1 MVSSTQQV
9 DDMMTQIAGASVQQS
24 SVAEEISQKI
34 TELNDMSNQS
44 TDASSQV
51 HIASQELARLSAE
64 RQELVGNFKV

>member
-1 MVSSTQQV
+1 
-9 DDMMTQIAGASVQQS
+9 MMTQIAGASVQQS

-34 TELNDMSNQS
+34 TELNDMSNQG